1 MTAYSIGELA
11 KRAGVTVRA
20 LRYYE
25 SQALLTPLRSE
36 TGQRVYRV
44 RDVLRL
50 QHIQMLKQ
58 AGFSLSQIKKM
69 LTESSID
76 ASGILTMQQELLQA
90 QRADIDAML
99 TTVTDALKRITDGQD
114 IDLSTLC
121 NIIKVG
127 ESAMSEEKW
136 QKVWDKYYTDDEQE
150 RWAAAK
156 DAVPEDIQRE
166 CEAKWPVLIA
176 RTEALVGTDP
186 ASQEAQAVLK
196 EWNAMTQMIYDI
208 DPTLTQS
215 AARMYDDM
223 DNWPEDGPQA
233 PFSQEVW
240 AFIKAAE
247 AASKKAS

>member
-11 KRAGVTVRA
+11 KRAGVTVRT

-25 SQALLTPLRSE
+25 SQALLSPLRSE
-36 TGQRVYRV
+36 AGQRVYHV
-44 RDVLRL
+44 QDVLRL

-58 AGFSLSQIKKM
+58 AGFPLSHIKKM
-69 LTESSID
+69 LMEPSID
-76 ASGILTMQQELLQA
+76 AHAALTLQA
-90 QRADIDAML
+90 DLLAARRADIDAML
-99 TTVTDALKRITDGQD
+99 TTVTDALKRLKDGQD
-114 IDLSTLC
+114 VDLSTLC
-121 NIIKVG
+121 NIIKIG

-136 QKVWDKYYTDDEQE
+136 QKVWDKYYTNDEQE

-156 DAVPEDIQRE
+156 EAVPEEIQRE

-186 ASQEAQAVLK
+186 ASEKAQAVLK

-208 DPTLTQS
+208 DPTLTRS

-247 AASKKAS
+247 AVSKK